1 MKETRI
7 KLFTTIGLITVILL
21 QSLWLLNTYHL
32 IKISI
37 EGKCNTLLLK
47 AVEREV
53 YLRFNQIADIIP
65 DGTELSIS
73 GVYETGDLESEK
85 LQLQEALLEYDS
97 KLSLTDID
105 SIYSQLLKEENIY
118 TKGVINII
126 DQNCA
131 VIQSSKED
139 DLPMSGK
146 IITQKVPI
154 RIDES
159 QKIQAI
165 IVNPYWAIF
174 EEMGVLLIATVIMV
188 IFVVYC
194 IVHQIKIIIKQ
205 NRIAQM
211 RADFS
216 HAMIHDMKTPITS
229 IIMGAQILRSG
240 KLDEYPD
247 RKAKHFDIMVD
258 AANHILA
265 LANKV
270 LTIAK
275 LEQSTLSLH
284 KTEFP
289 IQPIINN
296 LVEKFN
302 ATHTKPTTFVTV
314 FETETVYA
322 DQEYLQEVLSN
333 LIDNAIKYSHE
344 TVEITITCTEQDGS
358 TLIKVKDNGFGIPL
372 KDQTKIFEK
381 FERASATGKS
391 HRGGATGFGLGLNYV
406 QRIIEAHDGKVAIE
420 SIEGEYSEFT
430 VSLPILIKEI

>member
-7 KLFTTIGLITVILL
+7 KFFTTIGLITVILL
-21 QSLWLLNTYHL
+21 QSLWLFNTYHL
-32 IKISI
+32 IKFNI
-37 EGKCNTLLLK
+37 EEKCNTLLFK

-53 YLRFNQIADIIP
+53 YLRFNHIADIIP

-73 GVYETGDLESEK
+73 GVYETGDIESEN
-85 LQLQEALLEYDS
+85 LQVQEALLEYNS
-97 KLSLTDID
+97 YISLADID
-105 SIYSQLLKEENIY
+105 SIYSQLLQDEHIY
-118 TKGVINII
+118 AKSVTNLVNR
-126 DQNCA
+126 NCS
-131 VIQSSKED
+131 VIQSSKKNG
-139 DLPMSGK
+139 LPTSGK

-154 RIDES
+154 RVDGS
-159 QKIQAI
+159 QNIQAI

-174 EEMGVLLIATVIMV
+174 EEMGVLLIATVLMV
-188 IFVVYC
+188 IFVVAC
-194 IVHQIKIIIKQ
+194 IVYQIKIIIKQ
-205 NRIAQM
+205 NRIAQI
-211 RADFS
+211 RTDFS

-229 IIMGAQILRSG
+229 IIMGTQILRSG

-247 RKAKHFDIMVD
+247 RKKKHFDIMED
-258 AANHILA
+258 EANHILA

-275 LEQSTLSLH
+275 LEQSKLNLH
-284 KTEFP
+284 KTKFP
-289 IQPIINN
+289 IRPIIND

-302 ATHTKPTTFVTV
+302 AKNTKPTTFVTV

-322 DQEYLQEVLSN
+322 DQEYLKEVMSN
-333 LIDNAIKYSHE
+333 LIDNAIKYSHN
-344 TVEITITCTEQDGS
+344 TVEIMITCAEQDGA

-381 FERASATGKS
+381 FERASATGRS

-406 QRIIEAHDGKVAIE
+406 QRIIEAHDGKVSIE

-430 VSLPILIKEI
+430 VSIPILIQEI